1 MFNEYIYK
9 NQFVT
14 EIDTHANLLNKIKGK
29 IFYTGLSDHLLP
41 ILSSS
46 KKIVFIFHDIMHG
59 SDISWRILQ
68 KNLWKTQWN
77 LISGM
82 YILKIL

>member
-1 MFNEYIYK
+1 MIFNITIRVIYRIMFNEYIYK

-29 IFYTGLSDHLLP
+29 KIYTGL
-41 ILSSS
+41 
-46 KKIVFIFHDIMHG
+46 
-59 SDISWRILQ
+59 
-68 KNLWKTQWN
+68 
-77 LISGM
+77 